1 MTTPRPH
8 AELAA
13 RNAAVIWLYQRAAD
27 QACINA
33 SYPKLVAR
41 YPEWVKSQQTM
52 ESLAQELG
60 ISPQAWAEFDK
71 CCRRWGMKQRGYYD
85 LNVTGFIIGC
95 LIVGVAIGIAIAYL
109 VPWLWS
115 FIKPLIHALTA

>member
-33 SYPKLVAR
+33 TFPRHVAYYPGWA
-41 YPEWVKSQQTM
+41 ESQQTIAN
-52 ESLAQELG
+52 LAEELET
-60 ISPQAWAEFDK
+60 SPLAWAEFDK
-71 CCRRWGMKQRGYYD
+71 CCRGG
-85 LNVTGFIIGC
+85 
-95 LIVGVAIGIAIAYL
+95 GV
-109 VPWLWS
+109 
-115 FIKPLIHALTA
+115 